1 MNKIFDFDERKHVY
15 TLDGK
20 PLNGVTT
27 VLGVISKQLTDWAA
41 RVAAS
46 KAFRL
51 AQKMELERFHGLV
64 DALDKL
70 PENIDKAQADRLGR
84 IYGEYHE
91 ARVAHDNVKKS
102 AGIGGTN
109 VHKEVETW
117 IKARLGGA
125 DRPAYSNLAQKFIDW
140 AVKNEVTFHESE
152 KKMYSEKLWLAGTCD
167 FACTIKGKK
176 FVGDLKTM
184 AKMWDRVPFFQTAAY
199 MMMLE
204 EQGEKYDGSVIIN
217 INKETAE
224 LTEHFSYDHES
235 DKEAFLACLTLY
247 RKLNQ

>member
-1 MNKIFDFDERKHVY
+1 MSDFKFDARKHCY

-27 VLGVISKQLTDWAA
+27 VLGVINKPALVGWAA
-41 RVAAS
+41 RMTADWIRGNCDWEQDAPDNRTYRVNELELQEAS
-46 KAFRL
+46 K
-51 AQKMELERFHGLV
+51 FHSKRKTDAGSKGTDVHALV
-64 DALDKL
+64 EDYIKRC
-70 PENIDKAQADRLGR
+70 IDEKNGVAIEESSGDPMAD
-84 IYGEYHE
+84 
-91 ARVAHDNVKKS
+91 
-102 AGIGGTN
+102 
-109 VHKEVETW
+109 
-117 IKARLGGA
+117 
-125 DRPAYSNLAQKFIDW
+125 KFIKW
-140 AVKNEVTFHESE
+140 AMSNEVVFHESE

-167 FACTIKGKK
+167 FTCSINGKK

-199 MMMLE
+199 MLMLE
-204 EQGEKYDGSVIIN
+204 EQGEEYNGSVIIN

-224 LTEHFSYDHES
+224 LTEYFSYDHES

>member
-1 MNKIFDFDERKHVY
+1 MSDFKFDARKHCY
-15 TLDGK
+15 TLNGK

-27 VLGVISKQLTDWAA
+27 VLGVIAKPMLIGWAA
-41 RVAAS
+41 KMTSSWIRDNCPNVFSESQNQSIRDAWVVTEEQLQEAS
-46 KAFRL
+46 KAHSKKKTEAGSKGTDVHALVEEYVNRYMGKI
-51 AQKMELERFHGLV
+51 AEME
-64 DALDKL
+64 
-70 PENIDKAQADRLGR
+70 
-84 IYGEYHE
+84 
-91 ARVAHDNVKKS
+91 S
-102 AGIGGTN
+102 TN
-109 VHKEVETW
+109 D
-117 IKARLGGA
+117 LM
-125 DRPAYSNLAQKFIDW
+125 LQQFINW
-140 AVKNEVTFHESE
+140 AVKNQVVFRESE
-152 KKMYSEKLWLAGTCD
+152 KRMYSEKLWLAGTCD
-167 FACTIKGKK
+167 FTFEMNGKK